1 MKYMLDTNICIYA
14 IKNKP
19 VGVLGRIMKHD
30 SSDICISSITYAEL
44 MHGVEKSQAREK
56 NTIAMQL
63 FLMPFTILDFDAN
76 AACEYGDI
84 RATLESRGQVIG
96 QMDMLIAAHARSAK
110 LTVVTNNTREFCRV
124 DGLSVEDWTK

>member
-1 MKYMLDTNICIYA
+1 
-14 IKNKP
+14 
-19 VGVLGRIMKHD
+19 
-30 SSDICISSITYAEL
+30 
-44 MHGVEKSQAREK
+44 
-56 NTIAMQL
+56 
-63 FLMPFTILDFDAN
+63 MPFTILDFDAN

-96 QMDMLIAAHARSAK
+96 QMDMLIAADARSEK